1 MHDGIEKGSLVISRK
16 QHILIC
22 ALAGLLILG
31 GVLGLS
37 AHSDLQNAEK
47 QFEDTISY
55 VKEQCTGYDNLNL
68 ATEAKSLMRVMENA
82 QHLCSEIARD
92 QQENPGR
99 VLDDAAMEEY
109 LQDYTL
115 SGILVLSAEGKILC
129 GASQDGRVA
138 DPQVREQM
146 EKELAGS
153 IVLKVADHPQQVYA
167 GRTEKEDS
175 SYVDTAA
182 CARKDGDGVLV
193 VYYRTTAEYV
203 RNYSLSYQNCV
214 QGYNPAVD
222 GIIVVTRGDRI
233 VASNDT
239 SLLDTTVDENP
250 TLSALKARSTDGGMI
265 HVHSTTGQQY
275 AYGIVGQGRSFY
287 IYVYRPEQEVYAST
301 MRNVSMA
308 AFAYMV
314 VLFLLQLLRGKTAR
328 RYREQQLRREQEY
341 QKTLKAA
348 ALKAESAN
356 LAKTEFL
363 QRMSHDIRTPI
374 NGIRG
379 MVEIGDHYPEDTAR
393 QTECRRKIW
402 EASTLLLELVNEVL
416 DMGKLESGEIVL
428 EKVPFDL
435 PQLLDETCT
444 VLEKQAAER
453 GIRIRRRPMEVEH
466 TKLIGSP
473 LHVKRL
479 LMNIL
484 SNAVKYNKDNGRVTL
499 ECTELPGEGDTVQ
512 IRFVCADTGIGMSDE
527 FQERL
532 YEPFSQEKSGPR
544 STYGGTGLGM
554 AITKSLVDRMGGTIT
569 FRSEKDVGTAY
580 TITLPFD
587 IDPSAAPAAAEQHK
601 EADLSVLQ
609 GAKVLLAEDNALNI
623 EIAEFFLQEV
633 GVRVTRAVDG
643 RQAVEA
649 FAASPEGFYDA
660 ILMDVMM
667 PVMDG
672 CDAARAIR
680 ALDRPDAKTVP
691 IFAMTANAFAED
703 RQKALAAGMTDHLTK
718 PLDRIVML
726 QALANV
732 CTARGQNSR

>member
-1 MHDGIEKGSLVISRK
+1 M
-16 QHILIC
+16 
-22 ALAGLLILG
+22 
-31 GVLGLS
+31 
-37 AHSDLQNAEK
+37 
-47 QFEDTISY
+47 
-55 VKEQCTGYDNLNL
+55 LNDV
-68 ATEAKSLMRVMENA
+68 S
-82 QHLCSEIARD
+82 S
-92 QQENPGR
+92 
-99 VLDDAAMEEY
+99 
-109 LQDYTL
+109 
-115 SGILVLSAEGKILC
+115 
-129 GASQDGRVA
+129 
-138 DPQVREQM
+138 QVRM

-182 CARKDGDGVLV
+182 CARKDGDGLLV

-379 MVEIGDHYPEDTAR
+379 MVEIGDHYSEDLAK
-393 QTECRRKIW
+393 QAECRRKIW
-402 EASTLLLELVNEVL
+402 DASTLLLELVNEVL

-428 EKVPFDL
+428 ESCPFNVIELKDGIR
-435 PQLLDETCT
+435 QTMERA
-444 VLEKQAAER
+444 AAER
-453 GIRIRRRPMEVEH
+453 GITMTDRTEVKH
-466 TKLIGSP
+466 TTLIGSP
-473 LHVKRL
+473 LHLKRL
-479 LMNIL
+479 LMNIW
-484 SNAVKYNKDNGRVTL
+484 SNAIKYNKDNGSIDLTCREVRSDGKTAWI
-499 ECTELPGEGDTVQ
+499 EF
-512 IRFVCADTGIGMSDE
+512 ICADTGIGMSEE
-527 FQERL
+527 FQKHL
-532 YEPFSQEKSGPR
+532 YEPFTQEHSDAR
-544 STYGGTGLGM
+544 TSYNGTGLGM
-554 AITKSLVDRMGGTIT
+554 AITKSLVEKMGGTIEC
-569 FRSEKDVGTAY
+569 RSKLGEGTTY
-580 TITLPFD
+580 CITIPFD
-587 IDPSAAPAAAEQHK
+587 IDSSAAPRVEETAALPAATPEGMH
-601 EADLSVLQ
+601 
-609 GAKVLLAEDNALNI
+609 VLLAEDNELNI
-623 EIAEFFLQEV
+623 EIAVFVLENA
-633 GVRVTRAVDG
+633 GVTVTKAVNGQDALD
-643 RQAVEA
+643 Q
-649 FAASPEGFYDA
+649 FAASAPGTFDA
-660 ILMDVMM
+660 IIMDVMM

-672 CDAARAIR
+672 YQATRAIR
-680 ALDRPDAKTVP
+680 QLDRPDAGSIP
-691 IFAMTANAFAED
+691 ILAMTANAFVED
-703 RQKALAAGMTDHLTK
+703 RRRAYEAGMNEHLTK
-718 PLDRIVML
+718 PLEPEVVLRT
-726 QALANV
+726 LAKY
-732 CTARGQNSR
+732 RSK